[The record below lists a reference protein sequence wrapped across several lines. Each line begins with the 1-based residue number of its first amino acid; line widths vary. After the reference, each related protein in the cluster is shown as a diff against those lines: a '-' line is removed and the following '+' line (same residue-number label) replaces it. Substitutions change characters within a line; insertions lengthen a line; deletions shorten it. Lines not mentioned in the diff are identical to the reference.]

1 MFCQSFF
8 ICCYKV
14 YDFLQTLIRAWLK
27 DSFNQLELQR
37 PKELVLLQETKAL
50 IFPPKFLELVPCTPK
65 HPHSHKLA
73 FDNLGYLILL
83 TNAFVTK
90 HIFTKFSMDSSMML
104 CLHQVS

>member
-1 MFCQSFF
+1 
-8 ICCYKV
+8 
-14 YDFLQTLIRAWLK
+14 
-27 DSFNQLELQR
+27 
-37 PKELVLLQETKAL
+37 
-50 IFPPKFLELVPCTPK
+50 VPCTPK